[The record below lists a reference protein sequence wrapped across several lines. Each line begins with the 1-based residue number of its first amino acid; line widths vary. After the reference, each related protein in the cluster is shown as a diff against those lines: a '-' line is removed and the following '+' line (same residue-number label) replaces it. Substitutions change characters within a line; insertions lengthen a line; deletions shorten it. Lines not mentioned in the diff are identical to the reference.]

1 MKKKIFLQFILF
13 LFFLLI
19 VWLIFH
25 SYDSR
30 KVIEETNNNNFD
42 EKSNNQVI
50 NPKEVIPNSKT
61 KSENFENIIKNMSY
75 STIDETGNKYTI
87 FASQGRI
94 EDTQPNIINMQK
106 VRAEIEVYN
115 YDTIYIF
122 SDNAI
127 FDNINFNSKFTNN
140 VKLVYLDHKLK
151 GEKLDLNLDTKLITL
166 SDKVIYVDKKTK
178 LEADYII
185 LDLISKD
192 SEISMYDKRK
202 KIKIFQLN

>member
-1 MKKKIFLQFILF
+1 M
-13 LFFLLI
+13 
-19 VWLIFH
+19 
-25 SYDSR
+25 
-30 KVIEETNNNNFD
+30 IEETNNNNLD
-42 EKSNNQVI
+42 EKVNNKVI
-50 NPKEVIPNSKT
+50 NPKEVVESSTT
-61 KSENFENIIKNMSY
+61 KSNNFENIINNMSY
-75 STIDETGNKYTI
+75 TTIDETGNKYTI

-94 EDTQPNIINMQK
+94 EDTKPNIINMK
-106 VRAEIEVYN
+106 GVRAEIEVYN
-115 YDTIYIF
+115 YDIIYIF
-122 SDNAI
+122 SNNAV

-178 LEADYII
+178 LEADYIV

-192 SEISMYDKRK
+192 TEISMYDKKK

>member
-1 MKKKIFLQFILF
+1 MKKKIFLQFILL
-13 LFFLLI
+13 LFFLFV
-19 VWLIFH
+19 VWLVYS

-30 KVIEETNNNNFD
+30 NVVEEIG
-42 EKSNNQVI
+42 SNNLQDESDKKIVI
-50 NPKEVIPNSKT
+50 LKELEQKSTT
-61 KSENFENIIKNMSY
+61 KNDNFENIIKNMSY
-75 STIDETGNKYTI
+75 TTVDDKGNKYTI

-94 EDTQPNIINMQK
+94 EDNKPNIINMEG

-115 YDTIYIF
+115 YDIIYIF
-122 SDNAI
+122 SDNAV
-127 FDNINFNSKFTNN
+127 FDNIDFNSKFTNN
-140 VKLVYLDHKLK
+140 VKLVYLDHKLR

-178 LEADYII
+178 LEADYIL

-202 KIKIFQLN
+202 KIKIFQLD